1 MIDSIAPTTLIQD
14 RYYVLRVLRPLEFGW
29 LYSVVDRGLAQRRT
43 PNTLPLCFLEE
54 FRVPEHLIA
63 HVDRLAEQMRL
74 ELRQVRDGKTASRDL
89 SGALS
94 SEMPDYDEVIV
105 VGDRLFL
112 KQFYVDHFSYGQVLE
127 DRVLTGEG
135 ETVLSEVEAEELLD
149 GIEPILKALH
159 RQGLTH
165 DNLSPETIVW
175 QMAAQ
180 RPGLMH
186 FGSLRS
192 VIQRV
197 SAPLH
202 SLDFEA
208 SVLSCPMQTDWVN
221 LAETTL
227 VLMGD
232 PDWNSLSLHLAQRLR
247 RLLEAEP
254 QSKLPSFS
262 HQTHQ
267 THQTRQNRQT
277 RQHSIQTPPL
287 NPARN
292 PNFADRAE
300 PTIAPPPPLRRSSK
314 TDRRSSRPSI
324 PHRSLSNPGLFSR
337 FSQFFNQYLRGYFQ
351 GFPSVR
357 QDPLLWGMGL
367 VIFGLAGLLGYRML
381 MAQASNQRPTT
392 AESIAAFPLPNTLPS
407 DSNLA
412 NPDATTINPSPSP
425 LPEALKTQLRS
436 LQVSDNWFAMSLDE
450 MLGQSGVS
458 PEDDRWKTASQTL
471 IQALEKLTPEA
482 RQNIGSYRRADFDQ
496 WLTQATTKSPTKP
509 ISSKQ
514 IEAQTDEQFFALLP
528 DRKGKALN
536 PRQLGQVWYAI
547 ARQVLKN

>member
-43 PNTLPLCFLEE
+43 QNKLPLCFLEE
-54 FRVPEHLIA
+54 FRVPEHLTA
-63 HVDRLAEQMRL
+63 HLDRLAEQLRL
-74 ELRQVRDGKTASRDL
+74 ELRQVRDGKAASREL
-89 SGALS
+89 SGVLS
-94 SEMPDYDEVIV
+94 SDVPDYDEVIV
-105 VGDRLFL
+105 AGDRLFL
-112 KQFYVDHFSYGQVLE
+112 KQYYVDHFSYGQVLE
-127 DRVLTGEG
+127 DRALTGEG
-135 ETVLSEVEAEELLD
+135 DTVLSEAEAEELLD

-165 DNLSPETIVW
+165 DSLSPETIVW

-180 RPGLMH
+180 KPGLMH

-202 SLDFEA
+202 TLDFEA

-247 RLLEAEP
+247 RFLEAPP
-254 QSKLPSFS
+254 QSQLPSFS
-262 HQTHQ
+262 RQANHQILAQ
-267 THQTRQNRQT
+267 ASPVRPSRNADFVDRPQSFQQQRPRRS
-277 RQHSIQTPPL
+277 RQHSSNRSRSNSRLSQRFNWHF
-287 NPARN
+287 NP
-292 PNFADRAE
+292 
-300 PTIAPPPPLRRSSK
+300 
-314 TDRRSSRPSI
+314 
-324 PHRSLSNPGLFSR
+324 R
-337 FSQFFNQYLRGYFQ
+337 FREFFQS
-351 GFPSVR
+351 FPSLR
-357 QDPLLWGMGL
+357 QDPMLWGMGL
-367 VIFGLAGLLGYRML
+367 LVFGLAGLLGYRML
-381 MAQASNQRPTT
+381 TAQAGNQRTVAT
-392 AESIAAFPLPNTLPS
+392 ESIAAFPLPSSIPS
-407 DSNLA
+407 NSDLA
-412 NPDATTINPSPSP
+412 NPDGVSANPSAPP
-425 LPEALKTQLRS
+425 LSEALKKQLRS
-436 LQVSDNWFAMSLDE
+436 LQVSDSWFATSIDE
-450 MLGQSGVS
+450 MLGQSGIS
-458 PEDDRWKTASQTL
+458 PEDDRWKANSKTL

-496 WLTQATTKSPTKP
+496 WLTQASSKSTAKP
-509 ISSKQ
+509 VSSKQ
-514 IEAQTDEQFFALLP
+514 VEAQTDEQFFALLP

-547 ARQVLKN
+547 AQQILK